1 MGAGHAHALYV
12 HEHSPIHGLAPETKV
27 AAVVL
32 FVVAAAV
39 TPREAVWAFGVY
51 ALLLA
56 IMVIVGRIPRLF
68 FLSRLAG
75 VLPFI
80 LFAFLVPFVGTGER
94 VDLGWFE
101 VSRDGLWAAWGIIAK
116 ATIGAGASIV
126 LVATTEVPGIL
137 RGMRMLKV
145 PAVIVG
151 IAGFMIRY
159 LELIADELGR
169 MRQAM
174 VARGHDARWIWQAR
188 PVAAAAGSMFVRAY
202 ERGERVHSAMAA
214 RGYTGEMPA
223 IGAVAPSGRAW
234 MAALSIPAVAVVMA
248 AVALVTT

>member
-32 FVVAAAV
+32 FVVATAV

-56 IMVIVGRIPRLF
+56 ATATVGRIPWLF
-68 FLSRLAG
+68 LFSRLLG
-75 VLPFI
+75 VLPFVF
-80 LFAFLVPFVGTGER
+80 FAFLVPFVGTGER

-101 VSRDGLWAAWGIIAK
+101 VSRDGLWSAWGIIAK
-116 ATIGAGASIV
+116 ATIGASASIV

-137 RGMRMLKV
+137 RGMRTLRV
-145 PAVIVG
+145 PSVIVG
-151 IAGFMIRY
+151 IAGFMVRY

-169 MRQAM
+169 VRQAM

-188 PVAAAAGSMFVRAY
+188 PLATAAGSMFVRAY
-202 ERGERVHSAMAA
+202 ERGERIHSAMVG
-214 RGYTGEMPA
+214 RGYTGEMPV
-223 IGAVAPSGRAW
+223 IGGAPPSGRTWA
-234 MAALSIPAVAVVMA
+234 AALSVPAVAVVVA
-248 AVALVTT
+248 VVALVTA